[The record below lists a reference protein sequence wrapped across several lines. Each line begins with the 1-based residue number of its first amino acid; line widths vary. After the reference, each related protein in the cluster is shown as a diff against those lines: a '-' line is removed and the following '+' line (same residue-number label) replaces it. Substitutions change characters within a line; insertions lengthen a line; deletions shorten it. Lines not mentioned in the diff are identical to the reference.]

1 MHKQWDETAIN
12 NHWIRGGCILAA
24 FFMAVTLF
32 IGAETVATAPM
43 FPPPL
48 DKLSHFTYYGIM
60 AALLA
65 HGVGLPWLIVPLI
78 LVPVIG
84 AGDEWHQSFI
94 PGRDASLWDWLA
106 DEAGTVVAVFLY
118 WTWRTRAGAREKDRG

>member
-1 MHKQWDETAIN
+1 MTNSKWV
-12 NHWIRGGCILAA
+12 RGGCILAA
-24 FFMAVTLF
+24 IFMAATLF
-32 IGAETVATAPM
+32 VGAETVAKAPM
-43 FPPPL
+43 FPPPF
-48 DKLSHFTYYGIM
+48 DKLAHFAYYGII

-94 PGRDASLWDWLA
+94 PGRDASVWDWVA

-118 WTWRTRAGAREKDRG
+118 WTWRKRQGLGVRG